1 MAAPRGTKRKSDD
14 SPSADDQA
22 ENVNMTE
29 HMMATRAGSPSM
41 YQEGPRKRQ
50 RTGIT
55 SGQKQALIDNLQLEI
70 TDRARKLR
78 AQYNL
83 QAQGLR
89 TRIEIRVNRIPMALR
104 NVRMGELADQY
115 MNGQHPQL
123 SKPTPS
129 ARSTSYSR
137 PPPVPEKDT
146 PVARQ
151 TSQTSSHTTTSSKR
165 GPGRPPKQTR
175 FGNLRPSG
183 IRTRTNVIPSD
194 RGLGTE
200 KENRGGE
207 MGPEQ
212 PQTKQRDHHNQ
223 EAGPAKAPRILSPA
237 SPNVRSLPRTT
248 PGGKPLRAR
257 PGARSVAGTPS
268 PVKQHSA
275 SNIFSN
281 LAEKARSTTRPG
293 PSPRKQTASTS
304 TTASSAGGS
313 VRGRKA
319 ATATGT
325 GTAKGAVATKTTRRF
340 SGISE
345 SSDGSTAAAVKKG
358 TARGATG
365 AGDKEMPPPSPTKR
379 SVMGTIRKG
388 VTGAG
393 AATKKAAAAKTAA
406 PASAATGRVLRKR
419 T

>member
-1 MAAPRGTKRKSDD
+1 MAPPRGTKRKSDD

-29 HMMATRAGSPSM
+29 HTMATRAGSPSVT
-41 YQEGPRKRQ
+41 QEGPRKRQ

-55 SGQKQALIDNLQLEI
+55 LGQKQALIENLQLEI

-115 MNGQHPQL
+115 KNGQHPQL

-129 ARSTSYSR
+129 ARSTSYPR

-151 TSQTSSHTTTSSKR
+151 TSHTSSHTTTSSKR
-165 GPGRPPKQTR
+165 GPGRPPKQAR
-175 FGNLRPSG
+175 FGNLRSSG
-183 IRTRTNVIPSD
+183 IRTRANVIPRD

-200 KENRGGE
+200 KENRGRETGS
-207 MGPEQ
+207 EQ
-212 PQTKQRDHHNQ
+212 LETKQRDHPNA
-223 EAGPAKAPRILSPA
+223 EAGPAKATRILSPA

-248 PGGKPLRAR
+248 PGGKPLVSQ
-257 PGARSVAGTPS
+257 PGARSAAGTPS

-281 LAEKARSTTRPG
+281 LAEKARSTRPG
-293 PSPRKQTASTS
+293 TSPRKQAASTS

-313 VRGRKA
+313 ARGRKA
-319 ATATGT
+319 ATATGA
-325 GTAKGAVATKTTRRF
+325 GTVKGAVTTKTTRRF

-345 SSDGSTAAAVKKG
+345 SSEGSTAAAVKKA

-365 AGDKEMPPPSPTKR
+365 AGDMEMPPPSPTKR